1 MKKIQVMLVDDH
13 SVVRMGL
20 AAIINLEKDIH
31 VCGEAENG
39 ADAMAIA
46 AKLKPDVIVMDLRM
60 PGMDGADAT
69 AEVLKASPISK
80 VLILTSF
87 GDSADI
93 AHALAAGATG
103 AVTKNISNSDIADA
117 IRRAAA
123 GERIL
128 SPEIKASLANA
139 ESDKKIRFTKREQ
152 DIISSVTR
160 GLTNQEIATMLNIS
174 RTRVKQHLKEVFN
187 KLGAANRSEAIV
199 IAMRKR
205 LLNP

>member
-39 ADAMAIA
+39 AEAMAIA

-69 AEVLKASPISK
+69 AEVLKASPASK

-87 GDSADI
+87 GDSTDI

-139 ESDKKIRFTKREQ
+139 ESDEKIRFTKREQ